1 MPPEADAAP
10 QPRDPWDELA
20 MGSVDGSAETDVTP
34 PYVNSMAVKENQR
47 YSCASLLGR
56 GGMGQVW
63 AAQDRR
69 LARTV
74 ALKRAAPAS
83 LAALRLQR
91 EAEICA
97 RLEHPNIVPIYDAGI
112 DEAGEPWY
120 AMRLVRGQTLQQKLD
135 QARDL
140 AARLELMRPMLA
152 VCQAVGYAHQHGV
165 VHRDLKPANV
175 MIGAHGEV
183 QVLDWGLARRL
194 NGPAGDAELE
204 LDSQDDQHLS
214 PDTAASLTRAGAVM
228 GTPRYMSPEACRGE
242 PVGPAGDV
250 WSLGAMLHHIVVGE
264 PPQFAPLV
272 PGQQLAIPTSDALLH
287 APDAPVELLALAAK
301 ALASAPHQRYRDA
314 ADLADDLTRWLDGK
328 RIRAHAY
335 TPGQLVGRLVRA
347 WRGPLSVAAVAL
359 ALLLVLGALAVQRLA
374 AERDRAQLAESSA
387 RQALLQAD
395 TALTQALQGA
405 ALDAASELAQG
416 EAEVLASAAP
426 GAADDPLIRGTLAGL
441 GVDPTGHVR
450 RDLPLPQ
457 CAMGAFSPDGQQL
470 FCWRDGVLQ
479 SLSVAS
485 GAVQWQVAVAAVL
498 QVVAT
503 RDRVAVVSH
512 ARHPRQ
518 ALVFAGATGA
528 ELQRVELPAALRLH
542 AGRERIIAANAGW
555 LLQFPQGALPVSTIQ
570 NPCGAHATLGAVGV
584 SREDDALV
592 AACGEA
598 LFLAE
603 AATLTW
609 LPLNLAGKPL
619 TEHGISALALQSRAG
634 LLVMGNT
641 RGQLAAA
648 DLQQGQWI
656 RGVATAGGMIREL
669 TMAQG
674 AGAVL
679 AAVERGGALLWDP
692 RSLAWPRRLPWKH
705 SQWLGFS
712 GDGQVLALG
721 ARPAQWQLQPAKP
734 PVVDLVGRVGL
745 TSAAAVGQRLAGSAG
760 DGSAVVIDARNGHVL
775 AQLPAGTS
783 VAKRVS
789 LSPDGRWLALT
800 STARPYLKVY
810 ETDHWQQINRS
821 DADGMIRR
829 GEFARDRLLVTT
841 PLAAG
846 GPLLFDLSSDGQ
858 LGTAQLR
865 ADMACLDGAVAQ
877 GGQRAVWLGEH
888 DGRVVQTDLATPAA
902 PQERLRHPGAVAV
915 DISGDGQN
923 LALAS
928 ADSVWLHRPGQAKA
942 QRIGNCDCRL
952 MDVALDA
959 SAQLIAAP
967 SSQGPVYVWRIKD
980 RRLVAELRGHQGH
993 AVYAGFGQDGDLL
1006 TAGWDGTVRRWHGAT
1021 LHGDP
1026 LPFPAV
1032 VQQRWSL
1039 QLPDAMA
1046 RPR

>member
-1 MPPEADAAP
+1 MPPKADAAP

-20 MGSVDGSAETDVTP
+20 MGSVDGAAENDVPP
-34 PYVNSMAVKENQR
+34 PYVNSMAVQENQR

-83 LAALRLQR
+83 LAAQRLQR

-140 AARLELMRPMLA
+140 GARLELMRPMLA
-152 VCQAVGYAHQHGV
+152 VSQAVGYAHQHGV

-194 NGPAGDAELE
+194 DGPAGDEEFEPEDLE
-204 LDSQDDQHLS
+204 LPLS

-242 PVGPAGDV
+242 PVGPSGDV
-250 WSLGAMLHHIVVGE
+250 WSLGAMLHHVVIGE
-264 PPQFAPLV
+264 PPKVAPLM
-272 PGQQLAIPTSDALLH
+272 PGQQLAIPTSDALPH
-287 APDAPVELLALAAK
+287 APDAPVELLAMAAK
-301 ALASAPHQRYRDA
+301 ALASDPEQRYRDA
-314 ADLADDLTRWLDGK
+314 ADLADDLARWLDGK

-335 TPGQLVGRLVRA
+335 TPGQLVGRLMRA
-347 WRGPLSVAAVAL
+347 WRGPLSVAAVGL
-359 ALLLVLGALAVQRLA
+359 ILLLVLGALAVQRLA
-374 AERDRAQLAESSA
+374 TERDRAQLAEGGA
-387 RQALLQAD
+387 RQALLRAD
-395 TALTQALQGA
+395 AALTQALQGA
-405 ALDAASELAQG
+405 ALDAAAEFAQG
-416 EAEVLASAAP
+416 EAEVLATAAP
-426 GAADDPLIRGTLAGL
+426 GAASDPLIRGTLAGL
-441 GVDPTGHVR
+441 AADPAGQFR

-457 CAMGAFSPDGQQL
+457 CTMGAFSPDGQRL
-470 FCWRDGVLQ
+470 FCWRDGILQ
-479 SLSVAS
+479 SLAVST
-485 GAVQWQVAVAAVL
+485 GAVQWQTEVAAVL
-498 QVVAT
+498 QVVST

-518 ALVFAGATGA
+518 ALVFAAATGV

-542 AGRERIIAANAGW
+542 AGRDRIIAANAGW
-555 LLQFPQGALPVSTIQ
+555 LLQLPQDAQPLATIQ
-570 NPCGAHATLGAVGV
+570 HPCGANASLGAVGV
-584 SREDDALV
+584 SREDDTLV
-592 AACGEA
+592 GVCGEA

-603 AATLTW
+603 APTLAW
-609 LPLNLAGKPL
+609 LPLTIAGKPL
-619 TEHGISALALQSRAG
+619 TEHGISALALQNRAG
-634 LLVMGNT
+634 LLAVGNT

-648 DLQQGQWI
+648 DLQQRQWI

-669 TMAQG
+669 SMLQG

-679 AAVERGGALLWDP
+679 AAVERGGAVLWDP

-705 SQWLGFS
+705 SQVLGFS
-712 GDGQVLALG
+712 GDGHVLALG
-721 ARPAQWQLQPAKP
+721 ERAAQWRLRPAKP
-734 PVVDLVGRVGL
+734 AVLDLVGPVGL
-745 TSAAAVGQRLAGSAG
+745 TSASAVGQRLAGSAG
-760 DGSAVVIDARNGHVL
+760 DGSAVVIDVRNGHVL

-789 LSPDGRWLALT
+789 FSADGQFLAVA
-800 STARPYLKVY
+800 SAGRPYLRVY
-810 ETDHWQQINRS
+810 ETNHWQLA
-821 DADGMIRR
+821 DAGDVDHMIRR
-829 GEFARDRLLVTT
+829 AEFARDHLVVTT
-841 PLAAG
+841 PLSAN
-846 GPLLFDLSSDGQ
+846 GPLVVAVGPDGR
-858 LGTAQLR
+858 LGAPLLR
-865 ADMACLDGAVAQ
+865 ADMACLDGAVGP
-877 GGQRAVWLGEH
+877 GGNVAVWLGDH
-888 DGRVVQTDLATPAA
+888 DGRVVQTELAKPAP

-942 QRIGNCDCRL
+942 QRIGGCECRL
-952 MDVALDA
+952 MDIALDTG
-959 SAQLIAAP
+959 AQLIAAP
-967 SSQGPVYVWRIKD
+967 SSQGPVYVWQIKD

-993 AVYAGFGQDGDLL
+993 AVFAEFDGDGDLL

-1021 LHGDP
+1021 LRNP
-1026 LPFPAV
+1026 LPLAADA
-1032 VQQRWSL
+1032 QKRWALSL
-1039 QLPDAMA
+1039 PEAMA

>member
-1 MPPEADAAP
+1 MPPETAAAP

-20 MGSVDGSAETDVTP
+20 MGSVDGAAENDVAP
-34 PYVNSMAVKENQR
+34 PYVNSMAVQENQR

-83 LAALRLQR
+83 LAAQRLQR

-140 AARLELMRPMLA
+140 SARLELMRPMLA
-152 VCQAVGYAHQHGV
+152 VSQAVGYAHQHGV

-194 NGPAGDAELE
+194 DGPAGDEELE
-204 LDSQDDQHLS
+204 PDGLELPLS

-242 PVGPAGDV
+242 AVGPAGDV
-250 WSLGAMLHHIVVGE
+250 WSLGAMLHHVVIGE
-264 PPQFAPLV
+264 PPKVAPLM
-272 PGQQLAIPTSDALLH
+272 PGQQMAIPTSDALLH
-287 APDAPVELLALAAK
+287 APDAPVELLAMAAK
-301 ALASAPHQRYRDA
+301 ALASDPAQRYRDA
-314 ADLADDLTRWLDGK
+314 ADLADDLARWLDGK

-335 TPGQLVGRLVRA
+335 TPGQLLGRLLRA

-359 ALLLVLGALAVQRLA
+359 ALLLGLGALAVQRLA
-374 AERDRAQLAESSA
+374 AERDRAQHAETGA

-405 ALDAASELAQG
+405 ALDAAAELAQG

-441 GVDPTGHVR
+441 AVDPGGQFR

-457 CAMGAFSPDGQQL
+457 CAMGAFSPDGQRL

-479 SLSVAS
+479 SLAAAT
-485 GAVQWQVAVAAVL
+485 GAVQWQIPVAAVL

-503 RDRVAVVSH
+503 GERVAVVSH
-512 ARHPRQ
+512 ARQSRQ
-518 ALVFAGATGA
+518 ALMFSAATGA

-542 AGRERIIAANAGW
+542 AGRERLIAANAGW
-555 LLQFPQGALPVSTIQ
+555 LLQFPLGGLPLATIQ
-570 NPCGAHATLGAVGV
+570 HPCGAHASLTAVGV
-584 SREDDALV
+584 SREDDTLV
-592 AACGEA
+592 GACGEA

-603 AATLTW
+603 AATLAW
-609 LPLNLAGKPL
+609 LPLTIAGKPL
-619 TEHGISALALQSRAG
+619 TEHGISALALQNRAG
-634 LLVMGNT
+634 ILAVGNT

-648 DLQQGQWI
+648 DLQQRQWI
-656 RGVATAGGMIREL
+656 RGLATAGGMIREL
-669 TMAQG
+669 TMDRG

-705 SQWLGFS
+705 SQSLGFS

-721 ARPAQWQLQPAKP
+721 ARAAQWQLQAAKP
-734 PVVDLVGRVGL
+734 AVLDLVGRVGL
-745 TSAAAVGQRLAGSAG
+745 TSASAIGQRLAGSAG
-760 DGSAVVIDARNGHVL
+760 DGSAVVIDVRNGHVL

-789 LSPDGRWLALT
+789 LSADGRWLALT
-800 STARPYLKVY
+800 STARPYLKVF
-810 ETDHWQQINRS
+810 ETDHWQQLNRS

-858 LGTAQLR
+858 LGPPQLR
-865 ADMACLDGAVAQ
+865 ADIACLDGAVSL
-877 GGQRAVWLGEH
+877 GGQRAAWLGEH
-888 DGRVVQTDLATPAA
+888 DGRVIQADLANRAA

-915 DISGDGQN
+915 DISGDGLN

-928 ADSVWLHRPGQAKA
+928 ADSVWLHRPGEAKA
-942 QRIGNCDCRL
+942 QRIGGCDCRL

-959 SAQLIAAP
+959 RAQLIAAP
-967 SSQGPVYVWRIKD
+967 SSQGPVYVWLIKD

-993 AVYAGFGQDGDLL
+993 AVYAGFAHDGDLL
-1006 TAGWDGTVRRWHGAT
+1006 TAGWDGTVRRWHGPT
-1021 LHGDP
+1021 LRGDP
-1026 LPFPAV
+1026 LPLPTVA
-1032 VQQRWSL
+1032 QQRWSL
-1039 QLPDAMA
+1039 SLPEAMA